1 MIVVGV
7 GVSLCL
13 HPTCSCCWTIGYLR
27 VRRMTSSGFPTSHQS
42 TSCCISTFALDLSY
56 ATPKVVMVIGNT
68 RDNFQRLVYLGLP
81 TACLFSRFTLGVLH
95 PSFGNKDRQARH
107 KLVLEQW
114 SYSLSD
120 LPYRIFILLQILVMA
135 AAEHFVLPH
144 LRPIVPKPPAATLPG
159 YTYVR
164 KYGCD
169 QLEHKYF
176 RG

>member
-7 GVSLCL
+7 SVSLCL

-27 VRRMTSSGFPTSHQS
+27 VRRMTSSGSPTSHQS
-42 TSCCISTFALDLSY
+42 TSCCISTFALDLSC
-56 ATPKVVMVIGNT
+56 ATPKVVMAIANT
-68 RDNFQRLVYLGLP
+68 RDNFQHLVYLGLP
-81 TACLFSRFTLGVLH
+81 TACLFSRFTLGILH
-95 PSFGNKDRQARH
+95 PSFENKERQARD

-114 SYSLSD
+114 SYSPSD
-120 LPYRIFILLQILVMA
+120 LPYRICTLLQILVMA

-144 LRPIVPKPPAATLPG
+144 FRPIFPKPPSAILLG
-159 YTYVR
+159 YIHVR

-169 QLEHKYF
+169 QLKRKYF